1 MYKRF
6 RTQLQKSLQKQI
18 KHIANKTDLCK
29 ANKSTEK
36 K

>member
-1 MYKRF
+1 MYDALF
-6 RTQLQKSLQKQI
+6 RTQSASPKQI
-18 KHIANKTDLCK
+18 KHIANKTDHYE